1 MKKNYLATVAVV
13 VFTMSSCTQDEIL
26 STNPRTEPQ
35 TIEFSTY
42 TGNTAQSRGTIVDNS
57 NLGTYGFGVLAY
69 YTGDKGWSEA
79 KENATPN
86 FMYNQLVK
94 KATGATSWSYSPIKY
109 WPTMDEDKISFFAYA
124 PYDDASNDYGIQ
136 LSANSASGLPTAEFT
151 VNTDPTKMV
160 DFVTAGAID
169 QMHSV
174 AENAT
179 EPNNVSFTFKHALTR
194 LAFQA
199 KLSQNLEA
207 QKSYVIVRKTEL
219 LKKDEGGKFYSKAT
233 YTFDDEINEYQITFD
248 ENFKPVVTEVAKL
261 TLGSWDYDNAT
272 AITNDW
278 DITRILLK
286 NNIALG
292 AKDEKYEANQGLQLT
307 TDTPVPMFNA
317 QEATD
322 GLQYLFLI
330 PVSAVNGNGLLE
342 GAASIRFEYDI
353 VTVDANLDLGYS
365 KTTATKSVNLPGGI
379 MKQGTAY
386 NLTFIFD
393 VDDIVVAADVDTWI
407 DGGSKE
413 TDVPYSPDAPESNE

>member
-1 MKKNYLATVAVV
+1 MKKIYLATAAVA
-13 VFTMSSCTQDEIL
+13 VFTMSSCTQDEVL
-26 STNPRTEPQ
+26 STNPMAEPQ
-35 TIEFSTY
+35 AVEFSTY
-42 TGNTAQSRGTIVDNS
+42 TGNTAQTRGTIVDNS

-79 KENATPN
+79 EENATPN

-94 KATGATSWSYSPIKY
+94 KEADATFWSYSPIKY
-109 WPTMDEDKISFFAYA
+109 WPSMDEDKISFFAYA
-124 PYDDASNDYGIQ
+124 PYDDDANDYGIE
-136 LSANSASGLPTAEFT
+136 LSSNTESGLPTAEFT

-160 DFVTAGAID
+160 DFVTASAVD
-169 QMHSV
+169 QMHNV

-179 EPNNVSFTFKHALTR
+179 EPNNVSFTFRHALTR

-207 QKSYVIVRKTEL
+207 QKSYVIVRKAEL
-219 LKKDEGGKFYSKAT
+219 LKKDESGKFYSKAT
-233 YTFDDEINEYQITFD
+233 YTFDDEINEYQIRF
-248 ENFKPVVTEVAKL
+248 ENGKPVATEIAKL

-272 AITNDW
+272 AITGDW
-278 DITRILLK
+278 DITGILLK

-292 AKDEKYEANQGLQLT
+292 AKDEKYLANQGLQLT
-307 TDTPVPMFNA
+307 TDTPVSMFNA
-317 QEATD
+317 QDAAD
-322 GLQYLFLI
+322 KLQYLFLI
-330 PVSAVNGNGLLE
+330 PVSEVNGEGLPE

-393 VDDIVVAADVDTWI
+393 VDDIVVDADVANWI
-407 DGGSKE
+407 DGENKE